1 LGNLDGPRQAQR
13 CAEMTRLLLIL
24 TTATLLTACSGESM
38 SRADRYDKCAAIGR
52 VATVHPFGKITC
64 TKPMPA

>member
-1 LGNLDGPRQAQR
+1 MN
-13 CAEMTRLLLIL
+13 RLLLIA
-24 TTATLLTACSGESM
+24 TAAALLTACTGESM

>member
-1 LGNLDGPRQAQR
+1 MAGARQTHRIAK
-13 CAEMTRLLLIL
+13 MNRLLLIL
-24 TTATLLTACSGESM
+24 ATATLLTACTGESM

-64 TKPMPA
+64 GKPMPA

>member
-1 LGNLDGPRQAQR
+1 MN
-13 CAEMTRLLLIL
+13 RLLALVL
-24 TTATLLTACSGESM
+24 SLALLTACSGEPM

-52 VATVHPFGKITC
+52 VATVPPFGKITC